1 MFTCCSVE
9 LSVFL
14 SRENHNLGANL
25 NCKIIWTGAALI
37 RVKLLSAGLIFL
49 PLINSGTLLCNVNK
63 YSQNL
68 GNNYVYSCAV
78 LSQTYPVNGS

>member
-1 MFTCCSVE
+1 MFTCCSVV
-9 LSVFL
+9 LSVFPCQV
-14 SRENHNLGANL
+14 RTTIAIL

-49 PLINSGTLLCNVNK
+49 PFINSGTLLCNVNK

-68 GNNYVYSCAV
+68 ANNYRQS
-78 LSQTYPVNGS
+78 S